1 MPKPTLQN
9 SKFFKEVLKKYRAK
23 FNSQIQTC
31 KLSDLEAIWST
42 ANRHSSY
49 PTGDPDIKVVMME
62 GGQNTTPIDISSE
75 VTNQQLVYFPAT
87 YGDHCVIKVGD
98 SYHELKFPY
107 DDGPLQIGGNS
118 QTDTNTWQNIALGG
132 AITFR
137 NKYSNGRG
145 FSSSIGTVKAYGGAL
160 VDFGSG
166 ITAEITAPTV
176 ETTVNEGASVNF
188 TINVTGFTGNASQY
202 FDVKWVGHP
211 NVDFSSTGDFTSSA
225 PTYWYWYSSGAV
237 TKTLTLSNDYTSTE
251 GAEYFS
257 MQLVDPNDNSIVLA
271 ESPRINI
278 SDTSSGTFTLSV
290 AAAENVTR
298 NITVQ
303 NVGGANY
310 YFVDGV
316 QSPTLTFE
324 KGKTYIFDQSDATN
338 LNHPLR
344 FKDGSGNSYSVGV
357 TTSGIQPGNSGANT
371 TIAISSGITT
381 SVLRYYC
388 TVHGNGMGNTI
399 SVGSA
404 TSVTEGNPISYDI
417 NTTGVPHNTN
427 LYYRLHGTG
436 DNSSDFQIG
445 AIRDGYVT
453 IQDSSN
459 TGIGTG
465 LVTLTP
471 IQDLEADDGE
481 NVYLELYY
489 SSSGS
494 APVLATSSTVTI
506 NDAPFTV
513 SITSDVTTVHEIAS
527 GSETNSVTFT
537 LSTTGIADGT
547 VLSCMLEAVGSGSL
561 FKTRDVY
568 EDGSNTN
575 NQFGGDTSSISFRI
589 YSVTINNNTGTL
601 KLNIVRDGKTE
612 GNEQFRILVK
622 KSSSGTVHA
631 QSPTITI
638 VDSSFVGSNKTG
650 KTFGPIRVN
659 RDGGNT
665 SNVSDWYTICNLDK
679 VPNNSKV
686 ALFLDNSGSMTTG
699 TVQASY
705 DLLVS
710 KLNARG
716 ITFITVENQS
726 EDWISDFDTTL

>member
-1 MPKPTLQN
+1 MPKPTLEN
-9 SKFFKEVLKKYRAK
+9 SKFFKELLKKYRAK

-42 ANRHSSY
+42 ANRHSTY

-62 GGQNTTPIDISSE
+62 GGQNTTPIDISAE

-87 YGDHCVIKVGD
+87 YGDHCVVKIGE

-107 DDGPLQIGGNS
+107 DDGPLQMGGNS
-118 QTDTNTWQNIALGG
+118 QTDLNTWYDVALGG

-176 ETTVNEGASVNF
+176 ETTVNEGATISF
-188 TINVTGFTGNASQY
+188 TINVTGFTGNSSQY
-202 FDVKWVGHP
+202 FNVRWVGHP
-211 NVDFSSTGDFTSSA
+211 NIDFSSTGDFTSSA
-225 PTYWYWYSSGAV
+225 PTYWYWYSSGDL
-237 TKTLTLSNDYTSTE
+237 TKTLTLRNDYTATE

-257 MQLVDPNDNSIVLA
+257 MQLVDPNDNDIVLA

-278 SDTSSGTFTLSV
+278 SDTSRGTFALSV

-303 NVGGANY
+303 NVSGLNY

-344 FKDGSGNSYSVGV
+344 FKDGSGNPYSVGV

-381 SVLRYYC
+381 SALRYYC

-404 TSVTEGNPISYDI
+404 TSVTEGNPISFHID
-417 NTTGVPHNTN
+417 TDGVPHNSS
-427 LYYRLHGTG
+427 LHWRLEGTG
-436 DNSSDFQIG
+436 DNSSDFGNVSRTGFVLISTDTG
-445 AIRDGYVT
+445 SGSGPGSGTV
-453 IQDSSN
+453 
-459 TGIGTG
+459 TGI
-465 LVTLTP
+465 TP
-471 IQDLEADDGE
+471 IQDFTADAGE
-481 NVYLELYY
+481 SVYLELLTSQY
-489 SSSGS
+489 SS
-494 APVLATSSTVTI
+494 ATLLATSPTISI

-513 SITSDVTTVHEIAS
+513 SITSDVTTVHEIVS
-527 GSETNSVTFT
+527 GGVTNSVTFT
-537 LSTTGIADGT
+537 ISTTGIDDGT
-547 VLSCMLEAVGSGSL
+547 ILRCWVDAVAGTRIRSGDTY
-561 FKTRDVY
+561 K
-568 EDGSNTN
+568 DGDTN
-575 NQFGGDTSSISFRI
+575 NQFGDQYYDYYDVNIQ
-589 YSVTINNNTGTL
+589 NNAATL
-601 KLNIVRDGKTE
+601 KLNAVRDGKTE
-612 GNEQFRILVK
+612 GNEQFKIVVK
-622 KSSSGTVHA
+622 GTQYGTTNTVLA
-631 QSPTITI
+631 ESPTITI
-638 VDSSFVGSNKTG
+638 VDSSFVGLNKTG

-659 RDGGNT
+659 RDNGNA

-679 VPNNSKV
+679 VPNNSKI
-686 ALFLDNSGSMTTG
+686 ALFIDTSGSMTMN

-716 ITFITVENQS
+716 ITFITVQNQN